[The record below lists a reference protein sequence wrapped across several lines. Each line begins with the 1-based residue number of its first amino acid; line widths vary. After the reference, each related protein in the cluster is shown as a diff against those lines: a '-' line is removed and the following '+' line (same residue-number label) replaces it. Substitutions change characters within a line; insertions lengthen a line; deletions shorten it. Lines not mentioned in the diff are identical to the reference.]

1 MLGGCSIGTLKGIGS
16 MIPTGTQLCRVA
28 SVVVVAIFFTM
39 TLNHDDHKMVMTKL
53 SKLIVKSVHEPI
65 LGQGLKSIQ

>member
-39 TLNHDDHKMVMTKL
+39 TLNHGD
-53 SKLIVKSVHEPI
+53 S
-65 LGQGLKSIQ
+65 